1 MSQYNPLS
9 EPKPLKTALY
19 VDFDNI
25 YIGLKQLDEAAAERF
40 ATDPA
45 RWLAWMGRGMPRQ
58 EEEDSNIILQPRDI
72 LIRRCY
78 LNPRDFGRYR
88 PNFTRSAF
96 SVIDCPP
103 LTAQGKNSADIYMV
117 MDIIDTLEHKTHF
130 DEFIILSGDADFM
143 PVLLR
148 LRSHDRQ
155 TAILAAGPAS
165 DAYKA
170 ACDVVIQED
179 LFIEYAL
186 GMASE
191 AERDEARQRPH
202 DAQPIASSEILDAMA
217 AKLYALASA
226 NGRVLATDLPRF
238 YMSFPGFRDSSWF
251 GFYSLRGL
259 TVDLA
264 KRHPGL
270 RLTEGDPWRVTVQV
284 PRRQAPSRRAEAQGR
299 GTDGGGEEEL
309 RQRILQQIR
318 RMVAAAQEP
327 IDLTTAA
334 SDIVNR
340 LGQQV
345 MDSRWAGAGT
355 LHDLVSDMDDRSFSY
370 SPTPAPGYLYDP
382 KRHELPPE
390 VARSEAAPMPRDLAD
405 LIRRIHQG
413 TGTPDLSPTQYAVLF
428 NAIADEL
435 KENSYNLTQTSKAV
449 RDRCIERGE
458 TVSRADVGF
467 VLKGIIY
474 KGHRFSK
481 RDSAATLARVFRN
494 SVLARCEDVEME
506 LSDSDK
512 ALVDSWILG
521 GLNGK

>member
-1 MSQYNPLS
+1 MSQPAPLS
-9 EPKPLKTALY
+9 TTKALKTALY

-25 YIGLKQLDEAAAERF
+25 YLGLKQLDEAAAERF

-58 EEEDSNIILQPRDI
+58 DEEESASLLQPRDI

-148 LRSHDRQ
+148 LRSHDRH

-170 ACDVVIQED
+170 ACDIVIQED
-179 LFIEYAL
+179 VFIEYAL

-191 AERDEARQRPH
+191 AERDEARQRLREAHPT
-202 DAQPIASSEILDAMA
+202 ATAEILNDLA
-217 AKLYALASA
+217 ARLYAQASA
-226 NGRVLATDLPRF
+226 NGRILATDLPRF
-238 YMSFPGFRDSSWF
+238 YMSFPGFRDSNWF

-264 KRHPGL
+264 RRHPGL
-270 RLTEGDPWRVTVQV
+270 RLSEGDPWRVTVQT
-284 PRRQAPSRRAEAQGR
+284 PSRQAPGRRSEAQTR
-299 GTDGGGEEEL
+299 GEGIGEEQL
-309 RQRILQQIR
+309 RQRIFQQIR
-318 RMVAAAQEP
+318 RMVTAAPEP
-327 IDLTTAA
+327 IDLTAA
-334 SDIVNR
+334 AADIVAR

-345 MDSRWAGAGT
+345 IDSQWAGAGT
-355 LHDLVSDMDDRSFSY
+355 LHDLVSDVDDRGFAY
-370 SPTPAPGYLYDP
+370 APTPAPGYLYDP
-382 KRHELPPE
+382 KRHEPPQE
-390 VARSEAAPMPRDLAD
+390 APPVEAAPVPRDLAD

-413 TGTPDLSPTQYAVLF
+413 TGTPDLSPGQYAVLF
-428 NAIADEL
+428 EAIADEL
-435 KENSYNLTQTSKAV
+435 KENAYNLTQTSKSV

-458 TVSRADVGF
+458 TISRADVGF

-494 SVLARCEDVEME
+494 SVLARCEDVELD
-506 LSDSDK
+506 LSEQDK
-512 ALVDSWILG
+512 TLIDDWILA

>member
-1 MSQYNPLS
+1 MSQPIPLS
-9 EPKPLKTALY
+9 ATRPLKTALY

-58 EEEDSNIILQPRDI
+58 DEEDDAVLLQPRDI

-148 LRSHDRQ
+148 LRSHDRH

-179 LFIEYAL
+179 VFIEYAL

-191 AERDEARQRPH
+191 AERDGSRHQGREV
-202 DAQPIASSEILDAMA
+202 QPTATSEILNAMA
-217 AKLYALASA
+217 AKLYAQASA
-226 NGRVLATDLPRF
+226 NGRILATDLPRF
-238 YMSFPGFRDSSWF
+238 YMSIPGFRDSNWF

-259 TVDLA
+259 TADLA
-264 KRHPGL
+264 RRHSGL
-270 RLTEGDPWRVTVQV
+270 RVTEGDPWRVTVQ
-284 PRRQAPSRRAEAQGR
+284 APSRPSPSRRGEAQARAE
-299 GTDGGGEEEL
+299 GGGEEEL

-318 RMVAAAQEP
+318 RMVAAAPEP
-327 IDLTTAA
+327 IDLTSAA
-334 SDIVNR
+334 TDIVSR

-345 MDSRWAGAGT
+345 VDSRWVGAGT
-355 LHDLVSDMDDRSFSY
+355 LHDLVSDVDDRGFSY
-370 SPTPAPGYLYDP
+370 APTPPPGYLFDP
-382 KRHELPPE
+382 KRHELPQ
-390 VARSEAAPMPRDLAD
+390 EAPQKETAPVPRDLAD
-405 LIRRIHQG
+405 MIRRIHQG
-413 TGTPDLSPTQYAVLF
+413 TGTPDLTPTQYAVLF

-435 KENSYNLTQTSKAV
+435 KENAYNLTQTSKAV

-494 SVLARCEDVEME
+494 SVLARCEDVEIE
-506 LSDSDK
+506 LGDQDK
-512 ALVDSWILG
+512 ALVDDWILA